1 MKSPIFVLYQN
12 NMSMKL
18 LLFIMLCIPSLLH
31 AQEETK
37 YLQGAVPEI
46 NGKVTFT
53 RTIEAPALSQEQIFK
68 IAQQWAEQQFIS
80 KDGFRSRV
88 LYANAPKGEL
98 ACLGEEYLVF
108 ADKALSL
115 DRAKISYQLHL
126 HVTPG
131 KCEAKVLSIRYTYE
145 NEELT
150 AENTITDGHALYKNK
165 NKLIRQPGKFR
176 THTIDLVEKLFAGLQ
191 TAINPAGNPPAPTP
205 VPAHPSVSLPAT
217 TSAPVSPSPLQ
228 GFKQISA
235 EQIPGNIIR
244 LLSQDWMLITAGSA
258 DRFNTMTAS
267 WGGLGHL
274 YNKPVAFCFINPA
287 RYTYQ
292 FMEKR
297 TPTPSLSIRKPTAMP

>member
-1 MKSPIFVLYQN
+1 
-12 NMSMKL
+12 
-18 LLFIMLCIPSLLH
+18 MLCIPSLLH

-176 THTIDLVEKLFAGLQ
+176 THTIDLVEKLFAGCRQ
-191 TAINPAGNPPAPTP
+191 PSTRQAIPLPRHRSPPIPRS
-205 VPAHPSVSLPAT
+205 PSRQQRLPRYPLLPCKDSNKSPQSRFPAT
-217 TSAPVSPSPLQ
+217 SS
-228 GFKQISA
+228 G
-235 EQIPGNIIR
+235 
-244 LLSQDWMLITAGSA
+244 
-258 DRFNTMTAS
+258 
-267 WGGLGHL
+267 
-274 YNKPVAFCFINPA
+274 CF
-287 RYTYQ
+287 R
-292 FMEKR
+292 R
-297 TPTPSLSIRKPTAMP
+297 TGC

>member
-150 AENTITDGHALYKNK
+150 AENTITDGHALY
-165 NKLIRQPGKFR
+165 
-176 THTIDLVEKLFAGLQ
+176 
-191 TAINPAGNPPAPTP
+191 
-205 VPAHPSVSLPAT
+205 
-217 TSAPVSPSPLQ
+217 
-228 GFKQISA
+228 
-235 EQIPGNIIR
+235 
-244 LLSQDWMLITAGSA
+244 
-258 DRFNTMTAS
+258 
-267 WGGLGHL
+267 
-274 YNKPVAFCFINPA
+274 
-287 RYTYQ
+287 
-292 FMEKR
+292 
-297 TPTPSLSIRKPTAMP
+297 